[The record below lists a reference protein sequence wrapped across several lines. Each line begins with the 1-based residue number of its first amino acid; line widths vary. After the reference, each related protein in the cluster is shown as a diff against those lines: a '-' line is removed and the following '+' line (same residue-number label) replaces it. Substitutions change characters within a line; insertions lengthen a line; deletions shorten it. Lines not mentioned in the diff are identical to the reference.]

1 MDVVLELKGITKR
14 FGRLT
19 ANDRISLSVQK
30 GSVHAIIGENGAGKS
45 TLMHVISGLYR
56 PDEGEVFV
64 HGKRQILKIPAMPA
78 GRGLGWCTRSLCCF
92 RSYRCWI
99 IL

>member
-30 GSVHAIIGENGAGKS
+30 GSVRKEYVDACDQRA
-45 TLMHVISGLYR
+45 L
-56 PDEGEVFV
+56 
-64 HGKRQILKIPAMPA
+64 PA
-78 GRGLGWCTRSLCCF
+78 G
-92 RSYRCWI
+92 
-99 IL
+99 